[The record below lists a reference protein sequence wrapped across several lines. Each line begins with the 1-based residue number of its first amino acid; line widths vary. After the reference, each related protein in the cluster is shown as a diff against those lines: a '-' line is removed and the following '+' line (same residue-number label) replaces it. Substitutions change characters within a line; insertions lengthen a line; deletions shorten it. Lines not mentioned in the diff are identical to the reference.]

1 MYITLNACASDFG
14 CTLYICAYLRLSV
27 FLCARSWKD
36 RWTHCQKHLYSN
48 FYILHSWEIWHSS
61 LITNLYL
68 VQNYQQ
74 DLELAFKMFDL
85 DGDGYV
91 CAEDLKGVM
100 KMLGNDL
107 SGANEFRRLPGASH
121 HRCNGSVFA
130 T

>member
-1 MYITLNACASDFG
+1 MAALCGDG
-14 CTLYICAYLRLSV
+14 KWGVGQPDRLSAESY
-27 FLCARSWKD
+27 LCINFCM
-36 RWTHCQKHLYSN
+36 THTC
-48 FYILHSWEIWHSS
+48 ERWHSS
-61 LITNLYL
+61 LMTHLYF

-107 SGANEFRRLPGASH
+107 SGANEFLAPRCIASQVQ
-121 HRCNGSVFA
+121 REYFCEAIFKGSSGKRSR
-130 T
+130 